1 MKNHRVVNLWINFA
15 RNKVTFGRNIEGER
29 KLQVRLRNT
38 YNLSKKR
45 KKQLQNLFLSEKFE
59 VNVYIP
65 LNAVSLWTK

>member
-45 KKQLQNLFLSEKFE
+45 KEQLQNLFLSEKFE